1 MDHPGMVEVAVA
13 LAGLAIGMLGTLIGA
28 GGGFLI
34 VPILVLLEPSWTTD
48 QVTAFSLAIVTANAT
63 TGALSYWWQG
73 RVDPFTFPLYTIA
86 AIPGSIGG
94 AFVSSYIPRP
104 IFDPIFGAALIAIG
118 AWLFLKPGSSD
129 AGSETG
135 YFARK
140 LTARDGHHYEWS
152 FDPRIGFAGSVL
164 VGFLSSV
171 LGIGGGIIHVPLL
184 ATVLGF
190 PAHVATATSHAVLA
204 VTAGIATIVHVVHG
218 DYRATWP
225 LVLAGAGGAVAG
237 APLGARLASYVR
249 GAVILRILATAL
261 AFVGLRL
268 LIAR

>member
-1 MDHPGMVEVAVA
+1 MDHPGVIEVAVA

-73 RVDPFTFPLYTIA
+73 RVDPFTFPLYTLA
-86 AIPGSIGG
+86 AIPGSILG
-94 AFVSSYIPRP
+94 ALVSGYIPRA
-104 IFDPIFGAALIAIG
+104 IFDPIFGAALLVIG
-118 AWLFLKPGSSD
+118 GWLFLKPGGSD
-129 AGSETG
+129 DGANTG

-140 LTARDGHHYEWS
+140 LTDRGGHQYEWS

-204 VTAGIATIVHVVHG
+204 VTAGIATIVHIVHG

-225 LVLAGAGGAVAG
+225 LVLAGAGGAIAG

-261 AFVGLRL
+261 VFVGLRL